1 MEASLFS
8 EYILPVTL
16 GLIMINLGL
25 SLHLEDFRLIFSEP
39 KALITGLCCQMILLP
54 AIAFGLA
61 AISGLSDEL
70 KIGIILIS
78 ICPGG
83 ATSNLITYLLK
94 GNVALSI
101 SLTSIN
107 SILILFSI
115 PAYILLAS
123 GIFLN
128 EETVISLPFLPTILK
143 IFLMILLPTAFGIL
157 IRYRFPHR
165 AVVAE
170 KYMKYITTFL
180 LALVFLFVILT
191 NHSENEHTF
200 RLYLSIAPFVLLLNI
215 LGMISGYYSGRW
227 LRFRKPKLITL
238 SVEIGIQNSALAIT
252 IASSPVFLDN
262 TTMAVPAVIYGMF
275 TFFNAVLFGMIINRW
290 HNIRGK
296 IKYI

>member
-25 SLHLEDFRLIFSEP
+25 SLHLDDFKLIFSEP

-54 AIAFGLA
+54 AIAFGIA
-61 AISGLSDEL
+61 AISGLPDEI

-123 GIFLN
+123 NLFM
-128 EETVISLPFLPTILK
+128 EHEAFISLPFLPTILK

-157 IRYRFPHR
+157 IRYRFPKR
-165 AVVAE
+165 AQLVE
-170 KYMKYITTFL
+170 RYMKYITTFL
-180 LALVFLFVILT
+180 LAIVFLFVILT
-191 NHSENEHTF
+191 SHSESDHPL
-200 RLYLSIAPFVLLLNI
+200 RLYLRIAPLVLFLNI
-215 LGMISGYYSGRW
+215 LGMISGYFSGRW
-227 LRFRKPKLITL
+227 LKFRKPKLITL
-238 SVEIGIQNSALAIT
+238 SVEVGIQNSALAIT

-262 TTMAVPAVIYGMF
+262 TTMAIPAVIYGMF
-275 TFFNAVLFGMIINRW
+275 TFFNAILFGMIVNRW

-296 IKYI
+296 IKY

>member
-16 GLIMINLGL
+16 GLIMVNLGL

-54 AIAFGLA
+54 AIAFGIA
-61 AISGLSDEL
+61 AISGLPDEI

-78 ICPGG
+78 VCPGG

-123 GIFLN
+123 GLFMN
-128 EETVISLPFLPTILK
+128 EETIISLPFLPTILK

-157 IRYRFPHR
+157 IRYHFPRR
-165 AVVAE
+165 AQAVE

-180 LALVFLFVILT
+180 LGVVFLFVILT
-191 NHSENEHTF
+191 NHSESEHPF
-200 RLYLSIAPFVLLLNI
+200 RLYLRIAPLVFLLNI
-215 LGMISGYYSGRW
+215 LGMSSGYYFGRW

-238 SVEIGIQNSALAIT
+238 SIEVGIQNSALAIT
-252 IASSPVFLDN
+252 IASSPVFLGN
-262 TTMAVPAVIYGMF
+262 TNMAVPAVIYGMF
-275 TFFNAVLFGMIINRW
+275 TFFNAVIFGMIVNRW

-296 IKYI
+296 IKYR

>member
-39 KALITGLCCQMILLP
+39 KALFTGLCCQMILLP

-61 AISGLSDEL
+61 AISGLSDEI

-123 GIFLN
+123 NIFLN

-238 SVEIGIQNSALAIT
+238 SVEVGIQNSALAIT